1 MSLLPRLPTTQQT
14 NIYLSINMNKDTF
27 IKLMSPDT
35 VKDYL
40 KEAKRV
46 GYLIT
51 KDDMSFKVLDDETKE
66 MVFKGIRLNRSF
78 YGVTFSRK
86 YWVEPIGRDYKAE
99 QLEVV

>member
-1 MSLLPRLPTTQQT
+1 
-14 NIYLSINMNKDTF
+14 MNKDTF
-27 IKLMSPDT
+27 IKLMSPQT

-40 KEAKRV
+40 KEAQRV
-46 GYLIT
+46 KYLIT
-51 KDDMSFKVLDDETKE
+51 KDDMTFKVLDDETKE

-78 YGVTFSRK
+78 YGVTFSCK